1 MAQEQ
6 EQEQEPGAR
15 ALAWMAGRGWQAFAF
30 QQEVWQAVA
39 EGRSGMLHAT
49 TGSGKTYAVWL
60 GMLDA
65 LLRRHPHGRGAEPLR
80 VLWLTPMRALAS
92 DTTKAL
98 AGPLG
103 ELAPNWTIGLRTGD
117 TPSAERARQDRRMP
131 TVLVTTPESLTL
143 MLTREHARAELAGV
157 EYVVVD
163 EWHELIGSKRGV
175 QAQLALAR
183 LRGFHPQLVT
193 WGLSAT
199 LGNLEDA
206 MHVLCGPQPEPAPR
220 LVRGKIDKTLLI
232 DTLIPPDPGKYSW
245 AGHLGA
251 RMQQPVV
258 EEIARSGTTLV
269 FTNVR
274 SQAEIWYQLLLEARP
289 DWAGH
294 IALHHGSLEKATR
307 EWVEQGLKEG
317 TLRAVVAT
325 SSLDLG
331 VDFLPV
337 ERVLQV
343 GSAKGVARMM
353 QRAGRSGHA
362 PGRPSRVTLVPTN
375 TMEIIEAA
383 AARRAALAG
392 RVEKRT
398 PPAKP
403 FDVLVQHL
411 VTVALGGGFTAD
423 ALYAEVT
430 GAWSYRKLTRAEF
443 DWTLTF
449 CERGGESLHAYPE
462 YHRIVR
468 DEQGVYRVKDSGV
481 AKRHRLGVGTI
492 VSDAAIQVKYL
503 SGANIGT
510 MEEGFIA
517 RLKPGDHFFFAGKLL
532 EFIRVRDMAAYVRK
546 ATRNKGTVP
555 TWMGSKMALS
565 TELSDAVLEMMQA
578 AAQGDFFEPE
588 LEAARPMLL
597 TQQRLSKIPT
607 PGTLLVEAFQSREG
621 QHLYLYPFAGRNVH
635 LGLASLLAW
644 RLARDQPNTFSISIN
659 DYGFELVSA
668 EPFDVEPVT
677 SQQIFAAKDLLP
689 DVLASLNSSELAQ
702 RRFREIARVAGLIST
717 GYPGQ
722 RKSARQ
728 LQASS
733 ALFYEVFRKYDADNL
748 LLNQAET
755 EVLSQEL
762 ELARLGETLARMRVR
777 QLVFAP
783 LRHPSPM
790 SLPLMVERFREKLST
805 EQLSQRLDRILR
817 DMEGDDAG

>member
-1 MAQEQ
+1 MSANEA
-6 EQEQEPGAR
+6 GAR
-15 ALAWMAGRGWQAFAF
+15 AAAWMAGRGWQPFAF
-30 QQEVWQAVA
+30 QQEVWQAVDQ
-39 EGRSGMLHAT
+39 GRSGMLHAT

-80 VLWLTPMRALAS
+80 VVWLTPMRALAS

-98 AGPLG
+98 AEPLR

-143 MLTREHARAELAGV
+143 MLTREHAREELSGV
-157 EYVVVD
+157 EYVVID

-183 LRGFHPQLVT
+183 LRGFHPGLVT

-206 MHVLCGPQPEPAPR
+206 MHVLCGPQPDPAPR
-220 LVRGKIDKTLLI
+220 LVRGRIDKTLVI

-245 AGHLGA
+245 AGHLGV
-251 RMQQPVV
+251 RMQMPVV
-258 EEIARSGTTLV
+258 EEIDRSGTTLV

-274 SQAEIWYQLLLEARP
+274 SQAEVWYQLLLEARP
-289 DWAGH
+289 EWAGH
-294 IALHHGSLEKATR
+294 IALHHGSLDKATR
-307 EWVEQGLKEG
+307 EWVENGLKEG

-383 AARRAALAG
+383 AARWAARSG

-398 PPAKP
+398 PPERP
-403 FDVLVQHL
+403 LDVLVQHV
-411 VTVALGGGFTAD
+411 VTVALGGGFRAD
-423 ALYAEVT
+423 ELFAEVT
-430 GAWSYRKLTRAEF
+430 SAWSYRKLTRAEF
-443 DWTLTF
+443 DWVVAF
-449 CERGGESLHAYPE
+449 CERGGESLGAYPE

-468 DEQGVYRVKDSGV
+468 GEDAIYRVQDSGV
-481 AKRHRLGVGTI
+481 ARRHRLGVGTI
-492 VSDAAIQVKYL
+492 VSDAAMQVKYL
-503 SGANIGT
+503 TGAHIGT

-532 EFIRVRDMAAYVRK
+532 EFVRVRDMAAYVRK
-546 ATRNKGTVP
+546 ATKNKGTVP

-565 TELSDAVLEMMQA
+565 TELSDAVLEMMQS
-578 AAQGDFFEPE
+578 AAQGDFLEPE

-607 PGTLLVEAFQSREG
+607 PHTLLVEAYQSREG
-621 QHLYLYPFAGRNVH
+621 QHLYIYPFAGRNVH

-644 RLARDQPNTFSISIN
+644 RLAREAPNTFSISIN

-668 EPFDVEPVT
+668 APFDVEPVT
-677 SQQIFAAKDLLP
+677 SQRVFSGTDLLH
-689 DVLASLNSSELAQ
+689 DVLASLNSTELAQ

-722 RKSARQ
+722 PKSTRQ

-733 ALFYEVFRKYDADNL
+733 ALFFEVFRKYDAGNL
-748 LLNQAET
+748 LLNQAEN

-762 ELARLGETLARMRVR
+762 EISRLGETLRRMRAK

-790 SLPLMVERFREKLST
+790 SLPLMVERFREKLTT
-805 EQLSQRLDRILR
+805 ESLATRLERILR
-817 DMEGDDAG
+817 DMEADDAA